1 VLSLLILS
9 TFISIYDSLISSMP
23 LSLLQE
29 DRITIIN
36 SKMLS
41 LLNDDFCMAYILC

>member
-1 VLSLLILS
+1 
-9 TFISIYDSLISSMP
+9 MP

-41 LLNDDFCMAYILC
+41 LLNDDFYMAYILC

>member
-1 VLSLLILS
+1 
-9 TFISIYDSLISSMP
+9 MP

-41 LLNDDFCMAYILC
+41 LLNDDFWMAYILC

>member
-1 VLSLLILS
+1 
-9 TFISIYDSLISSMP
+9 MP

-41 LLNDDFCMAYILC
+41 LLNDDFAWLIFYVD